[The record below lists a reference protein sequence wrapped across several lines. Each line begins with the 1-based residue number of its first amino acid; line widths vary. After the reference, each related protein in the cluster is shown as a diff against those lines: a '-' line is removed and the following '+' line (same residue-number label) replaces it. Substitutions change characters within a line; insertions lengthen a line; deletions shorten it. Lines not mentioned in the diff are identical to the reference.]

1 MVNVLMLLA
10 LVFFSSLLFTALLRR
25 YALARNVLDIP
36 NARSSHQ
43 QPTPRGGGVAIVL
56 SLLTALPVLAVF
68 ELFSPMQAML
78 LASAGLLIAVV
89 GFIDD
94 HQHIPAGWR
103 LLWHFS
109 AASLVVWAC
118 DGLPA
123 LTFFGHSVDL
133 GLFGDVLTVVAV
145 VWLINLTNFMDGID
159 GIASVQAISLAL
171 ALSLLPWLLTDSAV
185 APLPLLMAGAVAGF
199 LYWNYPPARIFMG
212 DAGSGFLGLMM
223 AALILLA
230 AQQDP
235 RWFWSGVLLYACF
248 IVDATYT
255 LVIRLSRG
263 KKLYEAH
270 RSHAYQIASRRF
282 GSHKPVTLYLLGFNL
297 LILWPLAYAVGAGA
311 LDGALAVLMV
321 YLPLVVL
328 VRYLRAGQDD

>member
-1 MVNVLMLLA
+1 MTEVLVLLA
-10 LVFFSSLLFTALLRR
+10 LVFGSSLVFTALLRR
-25 YALARNVLDIP
+25 YALARNVLDVP

-56 SLLTALPVLAVF
+56 SLLTALP
-68 ELFSPMQAML
+68 L
-78 LASAGLLIAVV
+78 LASLQLLPALLAVQLALAGLLIAVV

-94 HQHIPAGWR
+94 HRHIPAGWR

-109 AASLVVWAC
+109 AAGLLVWAC
-118 DGLPA
+118 GGLPA
-123 LTFFGHSVDL
+123 LYFFGHLLDL
-133 GLFGDVLTVVAV
+133 GIAGDVLTVVAV
-145 VWLINLTNFMDGID
+145 VWFINLTNFMDGID

-171 ALSLLPWLLTDSAV
+171 ALAVLPLLLGADVQVLA
-185 APLPLLMAGAVAGF
+185 LLMAGAVAGF
-199 LYWNYPPARIFMG
+199 LYWNFPPARIFMG

-235 RWFWSGVLLYACF
+235 RWFWSGVLLYAFF

-270 RSHAYQIASRRF
+270 RSHAYQIASRRL
-282 GSHKPVTLYLLGFNL
+282 GSHKAVTLRLLGFNL
-297 LILWPLAYAVGAGA
+297 LVLWPLAYSVAAGW
-311 LDGALAVLMV
+311 LDGAVAVLLV
-321 YLPLVVL
+321 YAPLVWL
-328 VRYLRAGQDD
+328 VSYLRAGQDD